1 MNKNKKRISII
12 LNILIVIFELCG
24 LYLNFKNNS
33 RISIEFYTEDANV
46 LAFFSSLLLIGYLLF
61 NKKIPDWV
69 KKFKYYTTIGLT
81 ITLLVVLFVL
91 IPMGDFNFKLYLF
104 DGVMFFHH
112 TICPIL
118 ALVSFLFYDD
128 LGKIERSDIIG
139 GLGFT
144 ILYSIVLIILN
155 LYDLVKGPYPF
166 LMIKNQTIIA
176 SIIWFI
182 LIYALAYFIAYYLR
196 VLYTKFNRGK

>member
-1 MNKNKKRISII
+1 
-12 LNILIVIFELCG
+12 
-24 LYLNFKNNS
+24 
-33 RISIEFYTEDANV
+33 
-46 LAFFSSLLLIGYLLF
+46 
-61 NKKIPDWV
+61 
-69 KKFKYYTTIGLT
+69 
-81 ITLLVVLFVL
+81 
-91 IPMGDFNFKLYLF
+91 MGDFNFKLYLF
-104 DGVMFFHH
+104 DGVMLFHH